1 MKTTLDPSL
10 EYYTNLSLESKRVIT
25 RPVNKNDIEPWSDFF
40 SSEEA
45 TEFFLPLDFATN
57 REKSK
62 YWIERQMQRY
72 KESKFGLHAIVEK
85 ESKEFIGLCGLLAQD
100 IDGSTQIEVGYSLLK
115 KHWGKGF
122 APEITRLFIN
132 YVFEKKI
139 ADSVISIIH
148 VKNLRSQR
156 VAEKNG
162 LKIEKQ
168 ILWNDLDVYIFRI
181 TAADFNKQF

>member
-1 MKTTLDPSL
+1 MEALSSLGYNKTMLIKFIL
-10 EYYTNLSLESKRVIT
+10 FLAI
-25 RPVNKNDIEPWSDFF
+25 PV
-40 SSEEA
+40 
-45 TEFFLPLDFATN
+45 L
-57 REKSK
+57 
-62 YWIERQMQRY
+62 M
-72 KESKFGLHAIVEK
+72 IVG
-85 ESKEFIGLCGLLAQD
+85 I
-100 IDGSTQIEVGYSLLK
+100 IM
-115 KHWGKGF
+115 
-122 APEITRLFIN
+122 FIN